1 MPKSRQLEGSYS
13 ALKTRKQPPGPRG
26 PGSGRKPTGPV
37 EPPEDIDPS
46 DGLVWVE
53 GRVLVSGFD
62 DEKRKAVG
70 ALERMAKVLGLVV
83 HDVPAASVKSQVR
96 RRWANSAVDLDT
108 AVAEVKDHPGM
119 TFIAWTESLYMAGI
133 EMNAVNFAAAKA
145 RAANALS
152 RLIRVGRIVKKKNA
166 KGELCLWYPTDAPR

>member
-1 MPKSRQLEGSYS
+1 MLKRVKLEGSYS
-13 ALKTRKQPPGPRG
+13 SLKTAKRPPVLRG
-26 PGSGRKPTGPV
+26 PGGGRKASEV
-37 EPPEDIDPS
+37 AEPPENLDPQ

-53 GRVLVSGFD
+53 GRVLVPGYN
-62 DEKRKAVG
+62 DEKRKAV
-70 ALERMAKVLGLVV
+70 ALIERGAKVLGLVV

-108 AVAEVKDHPGM
+108 AVAEIKDHPGM
-119 TFIAWTESLYMAGI
+119 TFLAWTESLYMAGI

-152 RLIRVGRIVKKKNA
+152 RLIRVGRIVKLKNA

>member
-1 MPKSRQLEGSYS
+1 MPKNRSLEGSYS
-13 ALKTRKQPPGPRG
+13 ALKPLKQPPGPRR
-26 PGSGRKPTGPV
+26 SGGGRRLTEVFEAPK
-37 EPPEDIDPS
+37 DIDTE

-53 GRVLVSGFD
+53 GRVLVPGFD

-70 ALERMAKVLGLVV
+70 LIERGAKILGLVV

-96 RRWANSAVDLDT
+96 RRWANSPVDLDT

-119 TFIAWTESLYMAGI
+119 TFLAWTESLYMAGI
-133 EMNAVNFAAAKA
+133 EMNAVNFTAAKA

-152 RLIRVGRIVKKKNA
+152 RLIRVGRIIKKKNA